1 MHWKSERV
9 QFSSAGP
16 RSGAKRMLISSG
28 SEHADVTVALGAN
41 DHVLQDQRIISNGTC
56 TTNTLALLLRVLNDA
71 FGFLAGYMTTIQC
84 YTGGQLPA
92 DTPRGSVLE
101 SNRAAALSM
110 VPTTTSAASLID
122 IILPKLA
129 GRVKGCAVRVPTA
142 SVSAVDL
149 TSKLASKTDVPA
161 LIMT

>member
-9 QFSSAGP
+9 QFYSAGP

-71 FGFLAGYMTTIQC
+71 FGFLAGYMTTTQC
-84 YTGGQLPA
+84 YTGGQL
-92 DTPRGSVLE
+92 
-101 SNRAAALSM
+101 SM
-110 VPTTTSAASLID
+110 VPTTMSAASLIY

-129 GRVKGCAVRVPTA
+129 MRVKGCAVRVPTFNF
-142 SVSAVDL
+142 SAADL
-149 TSKLASKTDVPA
+149 MRQLASKADVSA
-161 LIMT
+161 HTMT